1 MTFATLRSQMSR
13 ANTLTEGCAAVLRLL
28 SPRVPDAFLI
38 AGAVSFGVGV
48 WQIDPRALWLYIG
61 SVCVWLAFGLAAQQ
75 KRTEG
80 A

>member
-1 MTFATLRSQMSR
+1 LSTTRTA
-13 ANTLTEGCAAVLRLL
+13 TLTEGCAAVLRLL

-48 WQIDPRALWLYIG
+48 YQLDARAVWLYVG
-61 SVCVWLAFGLAAQQ
+61 AVCVWLAFGLAANQ
-75 KRTEG
+75 KPKEP